1 MAAAC
6 AFSVLS
12 PREGQTADLTAAS
25 GNSWLALV
33 VRSRHE
39 KSVKTIL
46 DSKGYRT
53 ALPLVRCIHRR
64 RLGSAW
70 DSQKPLI
77 AGYVFAELDQE
88 NPFRIVTTPGFVR
101 IVSFGSVPGIIPEAE
116 IEALERIAASGL
128 PVASCGYTRIGETVE
143 LIAGP
148 LQGVRGIVLRQGK
161 STRLVVGV
169 ELLQRSVSVEID
181 GAWAVP
187 IRIPPVR
194 EGKDRAFQASGRDSF
209 R

>member
-6 AFSVLS
+6 AFSNLS
-12 PREGQTADLTAAS
+12 PRGGQISDLTAAS
-25 GNSWLALV
+25 VHSWLALV

-53 ALPLVRCIHRR
+53 ALPLVRCIQRR
-64 RLGSAW
+64 RSGSAW

-77 AGYVFAELDQE
+77 AGYVFAELDRK
-88 NPFRIVTTPGFVR
+88 NPFRIVTTPGFVQ
-101 IVSFGSVPGIIPEAE
+101 IVSFGNEPGAIPEAE

-128 PVASCGYTRIGETVE
+128 PVAGCGYTRIGEAVE
-143 LIAGP
+143 LIDGP
-148 LQGVRGIVLRQGK
+148 LKGIQGIVLRQAK
-161 STRLVVGV
+161 TTRLVVGI
-169 ELLQRSVSVEID
+169 ELLQRSVAVEID

-187 IRIPPVR
+187 IRYISC
-194 EGKDRAFQASGRDSF
+194 ASKLAVQ
-209 R
+209 